1 MAKARDHKRTIQR
14 RNELARERGYK
25 SYAEQRKIQEAA
37 TGAFVW
43 ENADLG
49 TPSMKNA
56 EDREN
61 LLLFKRA
68 FFDEPENYATDGPK
82 AKWFV
87 EVAGIMTE
95 EEWREHYPN
104 GIREYLRTAA

>member
-1 MAKARDHKRTIQR
+1 MARARNHRTTYQR

-25 SYAEQRKIQEAA
+25 SYSEQRKIQEKAK
-37 TGAFVW
+37 GAFVW

-49 TPSMKNA
+49 DPSMKSS
-56 EDREN
+56 EDRAN
-61 LLLFKRA
+61 LLLFKKA

-95 EEWREHYPN
+95 EEWLEHYPN
-104 GIREYLRTAA
+104 GIRDYLRIAA